1 MQLIVYLAATI
12 QDSPL
17 SQCGIIM
24 HFWDVGSTR
33 EKPLNEQFTFDELAT
48 VCYLYW
54 LTDSLPSALTVMHN
68 RERIKER

>member
-1 MQLIVYLAATI
+1 
-12 QDSPL
+12 
-17 SQCGIIM
+17 M

-54 LTDSLPSALTVMHN
+54 LTDSLPSALMVMHN